1 MSPRSIVLFGPLLV
15 MALTASCDGATV
27 PGGGAGDLAEMP
39 ADQIAIDV
47 RHVMTEEG
55 VRKALLHA
63 DTAYL
68 YQGTSEAD
76 LTGVRL
82 VFFDE
87 GGREAGELTSR
98 TGNFDMRGNRMV
110 SRGNVVLVIRDEQGE
125 SRRIETE
132 ELHYDIPADRI
143 WSDVETRMR
152 HQGRTLRGTSFESDI
167 GFQSVRVR
175 EARTEGGSPTSQTR
189 SPLPSAPDGAPARPD
204 LELDPIPDVE
214 APERPPPP

>member
-1 MSPRSIVLFGPLLV
+1 MTARPLL
-15 MALTASCDGATV
+15 ALGAALAVLAAACDGATT
-27 PGGGAGDLAEMP
+27 PGAGDLGEMP

-55 VRKALLHA
+55 VRKAVLHA

-76 LTGVRL
+76 MTGVRL
-82 VFFDE
+82 RFFDE
-87 GGREAGELTSR
+87 AGREAGELTSR

-110 SRGNVVLVIRDEQGE
+110 ARGDVVLVIRDERGE
-125 SRRIETE
+125 PRRIETE

-143 WSDVETRMR
+143 WSDVETSMY

-167 GFQSVRVR
+167 QFQNVRIR
-175 EARTEGGSPTSQTR
+175 EARTEGGAPAPQTR
-189 SPLPSAPDGAPARPD
+189 PSPRVGPDAP
-204 LELDPIPDVE
+204 
-214 APERPPPP
+214 PERPAATPDAEDELPPLEAPDTAAIR